1 MLVSPIVLDASMTA
15 AEVLTRLAKN
25 GLWLDPSEPQ
35 ASAWISE
42 SVALL
47 DISPQDAARQLAR
60 PVAGAMAAIRRQWFA
75 NVLWYIRPIGFVLD
89 RCQSVPP
96 EVTLLD
102 ALNLHEPDSRL
113 PIALPQPGR
122 MPAGEGLVL
131 AGDTPVA
138 VSMSLPHAAP
148 PPPPRREESSP
159 TISPGPPPRPAPVPG
174 GAGIGTTTGTV
185 ERYMAPPPWAG
196 VDLGETRGGSPAPS
210 TAPPERVV
218 QTWPRLDAPEYVPAR
233 KKFSVVVGFARER
246 QREVSG
252 GPVTLRAPQ
261 GQDQVQLTVELTAH
275 GVEAPEGW
283 TRPMPTS
290 LADPASASVTFLLIG
305 IDPPGPEPVHLTRL
319 EIRYL
324 MENGEVCGTASKPL
338 VIGEA
343 GQTAL
348 NVRNEGTPWL
358 AQPPTGSAVDLTP
371 DVDPPDLTIELMK
384 PDGNAARGNY
394 VCRLRSPHK
403 IKAGRGPFPIDFGED
418 AKSFARTIVDRIRLY
433 GATALVDNYL
443 RAFGGAVSDKL
454 PQAAHDA
461 LREVA
466 AITAPR
472 PPAVLFISAEPYVPW
487 ELAHIDPPLDPTRPP
502 YLGAQVLLGRWLRD
516 KPIDDAPGATAPLP
530 GEPVRI
536 EKPPVAPPREIPV
549 RHMAVVAGIYP
560 ATSGFRSLPEAKVE
574 ATDLTAIYQAI
585 PLAASAQSIS
595 QLLDAKLE
603 QNFVPVGGADAVHFA
618 GHGEFDPNRPDASVL
633 FLSDGM
639 PLSSDLFR
647 GARYGGAQQPLI
659 FLNACMIGIGGEMLG
674 DMGGFPGNC
683 LKGGFG
689 GVLGALWEVNDLLA
703 RNIAM
708 EFWKRVMPPGGGPGE
723 PIAEVLR
730 DIRAAYAL
738 AAPFVPTYLAYV
750 YYGHP
755 RLRLHR
761 IP

>member
-15 AEVLTRLAKN
+15 AEVLRRLAKN
-25 GLWLDPSEPQ
+25 GLWLDPSEPE
-35 ASAWISE
+35 AAAWIKE
-42 SVALL
+42 SAAPV
-47 DISPQDAARQLAR
+47 DIPPSVAARQLAQ
-60 PVAGAMAAIRRQWFA
+60 PVTHAMAAIRRQWFA

-96 EVTLLD
+96 GTTLLD

-122 MPAGEGLVL
+122 MPAGDGLVL

-138 VSMSLPHAAP
+138 VSVNLPHAAP
-148 PPPPRREESSP
+148 PRREESIPPVSP
-159 TISPGPPPRPAPVPG
+159 VPPPRPAPVPG

-185 ERYMAPPPWAG
+185 QPPVASPPWVG
-196 VDLGETRGGSPAPS
+196 VDLGATRGGGGGPS
-210 TAPPERVV
+210 SAPPEQVV
-218 QTWPRLDAPEYVPAR
+218 QTWPWLDAPKYMPAR
-233 KKFSVVVGFARER
+233 TEFRIVVGFARER
-246 QREVSG
+246 QPEVTG
-252 GPVTLRAPQ
+252 GQVTLRAPQ
-261 GQDQVQLTVELTAH
+261 GVDQVQLTVELTAE
-275 GVEAPEGW
+275 GVHAPEGW
-283 TRPMPTS
+283 TRPMPTR
-290 LADPASASVTFLLIG
+290 LADPASASVSFKLIG
-305 IDPPGPEPVHLTRL
+305 LDPPGPEPVHLTML
-319 EIRYL
+319 EIRFL
-324 MENGEVCGTASKPL
+324 LENGEVCGTASKPL
-338 VIGEA
+338 VIGQA
-343 GQTAL
+343 GQSAPP
-348 NVRNEGTPWL
+348 VRNEGTAWL
-358 AQPPTGSAVDLTP
+358 AQPPTASAVDLTA

-384 PDGNAARGNY
+384 PDGNVARGNF

-403 IKAGRGPFPIDFGED
+403 LKAGRGPFPIDFGED

-433 GATALVDNYL
+433 GATALVDNYV
-443 RAFGGAVSDKL
+443 RSFGGAVADKL

-487 ELAHIDPPLDPTRPP
+487 ELAYIDPPLDPKRPP
-502 YLGAQVLLGRWLRD
+502 YLGAQVVLGRWLRD
-516 KPIDDAPGATAPLP
+516 KPIDDTSPSALAPLP
-530 GEPVRI
+530 GGAARV

-549 RHMAVVAGIYP
+549 QHMAVVAGIYP

-703 RNIAM
+703 RHIAM
-708 EFWKRVMPPGGGPGE
+708 EFWKRVLPPAGGTGE

-755 RLRLHR
+755 RLKLRR